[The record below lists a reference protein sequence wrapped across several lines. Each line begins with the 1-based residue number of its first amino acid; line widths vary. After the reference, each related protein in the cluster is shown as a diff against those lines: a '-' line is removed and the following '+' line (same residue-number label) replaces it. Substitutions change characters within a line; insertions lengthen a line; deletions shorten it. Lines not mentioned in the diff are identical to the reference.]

1 MEPKKLNVQL
11 RTEQGKSASGRLRK
25 SGKIPAV
32 VYGHTTPLAV
42 TVDAREF
49 RGAFRRI
56 TENTV
61 VQLTLPEGVHE
72 VLVKDYQQD
81 HLSGQIV
88 HLDFYE
94 FEKGKALKTR
104 VPIHLTG
111 APVGVKEGGIL
122 ETLMREL
129 EVECLPK
136 DLPELISFD
145 ISELALNHSIHVRDL
160 PLAEGVKS
168 LNSPEQVVCVVAVR
182 KAEEEAKPAAEA
194 VLAEGEVAEGAEGAE
209 GEAAEGE
216 AAEGAEGAAAKG
228 AAKGGARGEAAEGGE
243 KKRKGGKDRER

>member
-11 RTEQGKSASGRLRK
+11 RTDRRKSASGRLRRE
-25 SGKIPAV
+25 GKIPAI
-32 VYGHTTPLAV
+32 VYGHTEPLAI

-49 RGAFRRI
+49 RGAFKRI

-61 VQLTLPEGVHE
+61 VHLALPEGVHE

-81 HLSGQIV
+81 HLSGRIV

-104 VPIHLTG
+104 VPVRLTG

-136 DLPELISFD
+136 DLPEVITFD
-145 ISELALNHSIHVRDL
+145 ISQLALNHSIHVRDL
-160 PLAEGVKS
+160 PLPEGVKP

-182 KAEEEAKPAAEA
+182 KAEEEAKPAEA
-194 VLAEGEVAEGAEGAE
+194 VAAEGEL
-209 GEAAEGE
+209 AEGE
-216 AAEGAEGAAAKG
+216 AAEGAAAEGAAAEG
-228 AAKGGARGEAAEGGE
+228 AAAEGEAAEGGE
-243 KKRKGGKDRER
+243 KKRKGGKDKER